1 MKRFPEIA
9 RRAVS
14 LALAASMSLSVLAP
28 CASAAATA
36 RDLENSVDEL
46 GNVDLSDE
54 VYNVPGDTA
63 FTAADTAADPLGGD
77 DEEEIDLDDLT
88 EEQLAEQAVVDEA
101 GHTEHTPDTDAE
113 PVYEQPATCAERGYA
128 IYPCSFTLEQED
140 GTVAHCY
147 HQVVVWLP
155 LADHAWGE
163 WQEPDD
169 ADSQKYRV
177 CTVCNAVE
185 YEDGT
190 VVTPG
195 GIPITDP
202 DQPEWLPGD
211 GQVDTCGLGDYIRKQ
226 YNKVVE
232 GIKNAYN
239 DLKKDLDEKIEKAK
253 ADSQKTLDERYPD
266 DHDPSK
272 SNVLIQTDKHDVTC
286 LEDGY
291 IKYKCTRTDEQRV
304 SSSINNPIKDIYNRL
319 PSSWQKKVQD
329 TLKNNGL
336 EALGN
341 QLGNDKFTLSFDVKL
356 TCEHDENNPI
366 VVTTE
371 KAAGH
376 HEFPDENDP
385 ANWKVTK
392 KPTCKEDGEE
402 TLTCIG
408 ACKGKEEGG
417 VKIRKIGH
425 EDVEHQWVKID
436 SVAATCEKDGYDRY
450 QCSVCGDKEDRKTA
464 DALGHDYQNYADDR
478 NPACQE
484 QTATGH
490 CTRCGG
496 ADTKVTSAALV
507 PHKFTTWTGTG
518 ISVSGQYL
526 YYESTCDICHE
537 KTKQINVAEKK
548 LDDLDEA
555 LDGDPLTAT
564 DDELLEVDGLYNGA
578 KAAITVLEYAN
589 KHLHTSF
596 NTEKY
601 TARLDEMTDRYKKFE
616 HESLQRGCEK
626 TASEAIKKAHET
638 IDNKDPSEMTNDEMK
653 EVIGA
658 YVAASA
664 AVGQLDDGR
673 AKKTE
678 LQAEL
683 AELKKTVEEI
693 ESKYAQKVIEGVWDD
708 LKNGTL
714 DKTKLEALKKTL
726 EDLEPMIPDSL
737 KESYEQ
743 VVDAVDA
750 AIKAID
756 LVNNASALIKK
767 LQEEIKNGNISQDT
781 VKQLQD
787 LVKQARDLADQI
799 KENPILKN
807 AVDTIIKNAEKALKE
822 AAANKALDALKEAI
836 KNGDLSKIDEAFDQ
850 AQKAIDELRHYA
862 PEVADKLSN
871 ALEEIKKTYLHGIK
885 DELEKALKDGTY
897 QEKLDKLKDVVK
909 KYEDM
914 IKDIDASG
922 ALKELWDT
930 ILNEELTKLI
940 TDTANEINKIVNDKD
955 MSALDKIAALNEL
968 SDDLHKQLEDIVGKD
983 RADKL
988 LEPFDKLIEQAKE
1001 TVAKAAAAAGDS
1013 LIKEALKA
1021 IKQAVDS
1028 AENKEDAINQIE
1040 SIYDQAHELL
1050 TKAGMS
1056 NEDATAKLEPVR
1068 SAIDSVKKLLDESFV
1083 SMDTIKA
1090 AVDVLVDAMLE
1101 SGTIEGGLHDLVRT
1115 VLDGKNL
1122 DPAVTRVIL
1131 VVARDVLK
1139 KADWSRLTPSLL
1151 DDVMDMAIDKAKKKI
1166 SKKYNSTIAKIA
1178 NDLIDELKPT
1188 MNDLVHKE
1196 VGQDTIDKVRDVF
1209 LNAIDNGIAGIDA
1222 GKNREE
1228 LLDTARDDLLKLSP
1242 VISAELKRIGAKA
1255 AESVNKEMHDK
1266 VTAALPGVILP
1277 NLIGDLIGNLAEDIV
1292 NKEIG
1297 KEDPKITAE
1306 IDKYVKYLTCPGH
1319 KHATRIS
1326 QALGCTTDEIQED
1339 YCTRCDWVFSKT
1351 KIADALGHD
1360 PVTVPGVEPTETAD
1374 GLTDGIQCARC
1385 GAWLEPQEVIPA
1397 QEPQYEKYLVKSAV
1411 TADTAK
1417 AAGYK
1422 NQKKLDEAI
1431 DAALTKAGYQ
1441 TANSE
1446 RFLAQVQTSIG
1457 ILSNDRYPE
1466 DGVTGMVK
1474 LPAGAAGKNCTFYA
1488 VQVLTADTHGY
1499 SAGDVV
1505 VTPLTVTSE
1514 GISFKLPV
1522 QSVVAIAWKVN
1533 E

>member
-28 CASAAATA
+28 CASAAVTA

-46 GNVDLSDE
+46 GNVDLTDE
-54 VYNVPGDTA
+54 VFNVPD
-63 FTAADTAADPLGGD
+63 DTAADADTLGGD

-185 YEDGT
+185 YEDDT

-195 GIPITDP
+195 GIPIVDP

-211 GQVDTCGLGDYIRKQ
+211 GSEIATCKLDLNATLDKLKNDALNAAEKELRKQ
-226 YNKVVE
+226 EQKIINEDHPHTHVKGELVATVEATCTKEGYKEYRCNKE
-232 GIKNAYN
+232 FPHEIKVTVDNPLY
-239 DLKKDLDEKIEKAK
+239 KYHIG
-253 ADSQKTLDERYPD
+253 QKRYTY
-266 DHDPSK
+266 S
-272 SNVLIQTDKHDVTC
+272 
-286 LEDGY
+286 
-291 IKYKCTRTDEQRV
+291 R
-304 SSSINNPIKDIYNRL
+304 DI
-319 PSSWQKKVQD
+319 
-329 TLKNNGL
+329 T
-336 EALGN
+336 
-341 QLGNDKFTLSFDVKL
+341 L
-356 TCEHDENNPI
+356 TCKEKTKDSIKALEHS
-366 VVTTE
+366 
-371 KAAGH
+371 
-376 HEFPDENDP
+376 FPDEDNP
-385 ANWKVTK
+385 KNWVETK
-392 KPTCKEDGEE
+392 KPTCTEDGVE
-402 TLTCIG
+402 TLTCTR
-408 ACKGKEEGG
+408 CDGKEDGG
-417 VKIRKIGH
+417 IKTRAIPHGNVK
-425 EDVEHQWVKID
+425 HQWGEEQR
-436 SVAATCEKDGYDRY
+436 SEPTCTADGEIY
-450 QCSVCGDKEDRKTA
+450 QICKVCGTKNTIEVLA
-464 DALGHDYQNYADDR
+464 ALGHDYQNYVDDG
-478 NPACQE
+478 NPACEE

-490 CTRCGG
+490 CTRCGEP
-496 ADTKVTSAALV
+496 DTKVTGPATMD
-507 PHKFTTWTGTG
+507 HQFTKWTGTDEIFG
-518 ISVSGQYL
+518 VAT
-526 YYESTCDICHE
+526 YYESTCDICH
-537 KTKQINVAEKK
+537 KAKKRINA
-548 LDDLDEA
+548 
-555 LDGDPLTAT
+555 
-564 DDELLEVDGLYNGA
+564 
-578 KAAITVLEYAN
+578 LEYAAEKAVSSLEKSLQKDPADMSDEELAAVVSGYAAAKTAIDAAKSADIN
-589 KHLHTSF
+589 VTEYENRLNALESKYEKAKHESEQRLALAAAKEAVKQAEDLINGKDPANMS
-596 NTEKY
+596 NEDMAAVIAAY
-601 TARLDEMTDRYKKFE
+601 TAAE
-616 HESLQRGCEK
+616 
-626 TASEAIKKAHET
+626 TAV
-638 IDNKDPSEMTNDEMK
+638 N
-653 EVIGA
+653 
-658 YVAASA
+658 
-664 AVGQLDDGR
+664 QLDDSNAG
-673 AKKTE
+673 K
-678 LQAEL
+678 AEL
-683 AELKKTVEEI
+683 KTRLAALKKTVEQI
-693 ESKYAQKVIEGVWDD
+693 EAKYAQKVIEDIWNK
-708 LKNGTL
+708 LKNGEL
-714 DKTKLEALKKTL
+714 DKSQLEAFKKVL
-726 EDLEPMIPDSL
+726 EDLEPIIPDSL

-781 VKQLQD
+781 IKQLQE
-787 LVKQARDLADQI
+787 LVKQARDLVDQI

-850 AQKAIDELRHYA
+850 AQKAIDELRPYA
-862 PEVADKLSN
+862 PDVADKLSK
-871 ALEEIKKTYLHGIK
+871 ALEEIKKTYIHGIK
-885 DELEKALKDGTY
+885 DELEKALEDGTY

-914 IKDIDASG
+914 IKELDVSG

-940 TDTANEINKIVNDKD
+940 TDMANEINKIVNDKD
-955 MSALDKIAALNEL
+955 MSALEKIAALNKL

-1001 TVAKAAAAAGDS
+1001 TVAKAAAAAGNS

-1028 AENKEDAINQIE
+1028 AESKEDAINQME

-1056 NEDATAKLEPVR
+1056 DEDATAKLEPVR

-1101 SGTIEGGLHDLVRT
+1101 SDTIEGGLHDLVRA

-1122 DPAVTRVIL
+1122 DPAVTRAIL

-1151 DDVMDMAIDKAKKKI
+1151 DDVMDMAIDKVKEKI
-1166 SKKYNSTIAKIA
+1166 SKKYISPVAKVA
-1178 NDLIDELKPT
+1178 NELIDELKPT
-1188 MNDLVHKE
+1188 MNDLMHKE

-1209 LNAIDNGIAGIDA
+1209 LKALDNGIDGIDK
-1222 GKNREE
+1222 GKSRED
-1228 LLDTARDDLLKLSP
+1228 LLNTARDDLLGLSP
-1242 VISAELKRIGAKA
+1242 VVSAELKRIGAKA
-1255 AESVNKEMHDK
+1255 AESINQEMHDK
-1266 VTAALPGVILP
+1266 VEAALPGVILP
-1277 NLIGDLIGNLAEDIV
+1277 DLIGDLIGNLAEDIV
-1292 NKEIG
+1292 NDEIG

-1306 IDKYVKYLTCPGH
+1306 IDKYVRYLTCPGH

-1326 QALGCTTDEIQED
+1326 QAQGCTSDEITED
-1339 YCTRCDWVFSKT
+1339 YCVRCGWVFSSTKT
-1351 KIADALGHD
+1351 APALGHD
-1360 PVTVPGVEPTETAD
+1360 PMLVPGVEPTQDMD
-1374 GLTDGIQCARC
+1374 GLTDGVQCARC
-1385 GAWLEPQEVIPA
+1385 GAWLEPQEALPA
-1397 QEPQYEKYLVKSAV
+1397 LNPEYDKWFVKADV
-1411 TADTAK
+1411 TAETVK
-1417 AAGYK
+1417 ATGY
-1422 NQKKLDEAI
+1422 QSQQKLDEAI
-1431 DAALTKAGYQ
+1431 DSALKKAGFEP
-1441 TANSE
+1441 ANSE
-1446 RFLAQVQTSIG
+1446 RFLAQVRTNLEIDEG
-1457 ILSNDRYPE
+1457 YILPNDRYPE
-1466 DGVTGMVK
+1466 EGVTGMVRF
-1474 LPAGAAGKNCTFYA
+1474 PAKAPGKDGTYYA
-1488 VQVLTADTHGY
+1488 VQVVTADNHGY
-1499 SAGDVV
+1499 NAGDIV
-1505 VTPLTVTSE
+1505 VTPLTVTKE
-1514 GISFKLPV
+1514 GISLKTGV
-1522 QSVVAIAWKVN
+1522 QAVVAIAWKPN
-1533 E
+1533 N